1 MIVSCAEALIDFLPA
16 PGGAYLPAPGGSPFN
31 VAIGVAR
38 LGAPAGFLGR
48 LSTDFFGDMLADA
61 LSRDGVDLGFVTR
74 VDKPST
80 LAFVKL
86 KPGEEPQYAF
96 FNTDAADRTMTP
108 ADLPADLGGMV
119 QAIHVSSFSL
129 VIEPVASALAALVT
143 RERGRRLISL
153 DPNVRPAMVGPR
165 DAYRARLEKLVAGA
179 DLVKVSRA
187 DLEWLYPDA
196 DPEARAAHWATL
208 GPAAVVMT
216 AGGDGAI
223 AWRGAAAPA
232 RVASTPVQVVD
243 TVGAGDSFSAAL
255 LAELWRTGCLS
266 RDGIGRADL
275 GAALAFAN
283 RVAGITCGRA
293 GANPPRRDEL
303 G

>member
-16 PGGAYLPAPGGSPFN
+16 PGGAYLPAPGGSPYN

-38 LGAPAGFLGR
+38 LGAPAGFLGW

-61 LSRDGVDLGFVTR
+61 LARDGVDLRFVTR

-86 KPGEEPQYAF
+86 APGEEPHYAF
-96 FNTDAADRTMTP
+96 FNTDAADRMMTP
-108 ADLPADLGGMV
+108 ADLPADLGDQV

-129 VIEPVASALAALVT
+129 VIEPVASALAALIT
-143 RERGRRLISL
+143 RERGRRVISL

-165 DAYRARLEKLVAGA
+165 DAYRTRLERLIGGA

-196 DPEARAAHWATL
+196 DPETQAARWMGL

-216 AGGDGAI
+216 AGGDGAV
-223 AWRGAAAPA
+223 AWCGGAAPV
-232 RVASTPVQVVD
+232 RVPSIPVQVVD

-255 LAELWRTGCLS
+255 LAELSRTGCLS
-266 RDGIGRADL
+266 REGLGRADF
-275 GAALAFAN
+275 GAALTFAN

-293 GANPPRRDEL
+293 GANPPRRAEV